1 MSSDAISQHDPVA
14 IVDFLVAN
22 APQGFVAYFPLQA
35 GDAPLFD
42 LSAAVDA
49 VADAR
54 GVRIAVA
61 MATLDQRRKLSIYRV
76 G

>member
-1 MSSDAISQHDPVA
+1 MSKDAITQHDPGS
-14 IVDFLVAN
+14 IIDFLVAN
-22 APQGFVAYFPLQA
+22 APQGFVAYFPLET
-35 GDAPLFD
+35 GDEPLFA

-49 VADAR
+49 VAEAR
-54 GVRIAVA
+54 GVRIAVD